1 VYHAIPSYSSSSIY
15 GCWDKPLSGYLNF
28 THGSAIARTP
38 YAFAISIF
46 ILFFTGNASASKP
59 LEIEIEGGGKEAEV
73 TVYIVYRSGGGG
85 GKTLNSPYVK
95 HTGRTKDRFL
105 TQGVQESTSNVSK
118 KAEGRVRTRLGL
130 SSFLYGQLEG
140 FSKHGCINKTH
151 KKELEA
157 LYKIDFLSCIKN
169 QHVTCN
175 NKTCRRSI
183 EL

>member
-1 VYHAIPSYSSSSIY
+1 MA
-15 GCWDKPLSGYLNF
+15 WKNW
-28 THGSAIARTP
+28 
-38 YAFAISIF
+38 
-46 ILFFTGNASASKP
+46 
-59 LEIEIEGGGKEAEV
+59 GGGKEAEV

-130 SSFLYGQLEG
+130 SSLFYGQLEG